1 MDYFVLLHAQSFH
14 VDGRSAKKQESLDV
28 DVKKLQESIFDDL
41 GDVKTDVFQENKKLT
56 DDIDN
61 VEPVA
66 GAPGPPG
73 NEGPPGLYGKNG
85 IHGET
90 GQQGQRG
97 KRGIAG
103 PPGRSG
109 VTVHL
114 SDLKS
119 SASLSPA
126 MLVCAIQT

>member
-1 MDYFVLLHAQSFH
+1 M
-14 VDGRSAKKQESLDV
+14 

-41 GDVKTDVFQENKKLT
+41 GDVKTDVIQENKKLT

-61 VEPVA
+61 VEPVH

-73 NEGPPGLYGKNG
+73 KEGPPGLYGKNG

-109 VTVHL
+109 VTVRFC
-114 SDLKS
+114 DL
-119 SASLSPA
+119 LSPA
-126 MLVCAIQT
+126 VLVRDADIIAGHKPFLLLLRLRVPLL